1 MKAITSRI
9 LLAIYLVLVGLTGVF
24 HINLGSAGII
34 VPILALV
41 AGILMLLGK

>member
-1 MKAITSRI
+1 MKLITSHI
-9 LLAIYLVLVGLTGVF
+9 LLAVYLVLIGLIGIF
-24 HINLGSAGII
+24 NINLGSAGII